1 MGLGV
6 EREEIKKMRK
16 AYEQEFF
23 ANVLYRTKASK
34 ECRNEDW
41 ICCRKMLIDRTKK
54 LIKKGSYTE
63 AISNIKILY
72 YERSIGTNLNQYK
85 DIKIDV
91 TKINKD
97 FLDNQKLLLNDFF
110 GKYKGFSSMNY
121 FNMLVAISVGS
132 FTGIFTNILMEI
144 IKTIKPESNLIS
156 NILSIIVVVIIYII
170 LLVFS
175 LRVAKKS
182 KISLEKETFFGLCL
196 EAIDQLINFY
206 DTNILLSESIDN

>member
-1 MGLGV
+1 
-6 EREEIKKMRK
+6 
-16 AYEQEFF
+16 
-23 ANVLYRTKASK
+23 
-34 ECRNEDW
+34 
-41 ICCRKMLIDRTKK
+41 
-54 LIKKGSYTE
+54 
-63 AISNIKILY
+63 
-72 YERSIGTNLNQYK
+72 
-85 DIKIDV
+85 
-91 TKINKD
+91 
-97 FLDNQKLLLNDFF
+97 
-110 GKYKGFSSMNY
+110 
-121 FNMLVAISVGS
+121 
-132 FTGIFTNILMEI
+132 MEI